1 MIQKIEKNE
10 AMKKSDRRLYMRGN
24 GLIVEKK
31 QAKNKNKQDVHVAY
45 GPPMTSLAT
54 SEAWYEESESGVLFC
69 MCSIQAPLCTL
80 LIALSKWCKKGPVV
94 LV

>member
-54 SEAWYEESESGVLFC
+54 SEA
-69 MCSIQAPLCTL
+69 
-80 LIALSKWCKKGPVV
+80 
-94 LV
+94 